1 MTRAQQLQNLINT
14 HEQMGTSC
22 VKANDETGAQ
32 MHKNIVRGLKIK
44 YSQLTL
50 EEAEKIIQQKIFL

>member
-1 MTRAQQLQNLINT
+1 MTRAEQLQNLINT

-22 VKANDETGAQ
+22 VKANDETGVQ

-50 EEAEKIIQQKIFL
+50 EEAEKII